1 MHNAGDELTTTTAI
15 AKRVLPKMAQW
26 KIPMTPENYHLWF
39 EYAIGSNEEL
49 TRDIDQIIA
58 SGKPFTP
65 EVNKRLYDEYLG
77 NEQKEQLVERVQKE
91 TQKIFRRIVDD
102 ILVTNESTSD
112 YSYKLKEYSNK
123 LDEAKALS
131 DVQYIVKDM
140 MSDTQKMAK
149 ATRGLKDKL
158 EEATTQAEGLRQQ
171 LVKTEREALID
182 ALTGLHNRKAFDS
195 KAKDLY
201 EAFQKEGKN
210 FSVIMVDIDFFKSFN
225 DKYGHQ
231 TGDEVLRIVGSILH
245 DTLKGRDFP
254 ARYGGE
260 EFVVLLPT
268 TPVEN
273 ACIVAEQIRK
283 TISAK
288 NLKVIKTGESLGN
301 TTVSL
306 GVSEIKSGD
315 TMDSVIERADK
326 ALYLAKASGRNNV
339 KSERDLPYED
349 RRVGVPLGL

>member
-1 MHNAGDELTTTTAI
+1 MVRAVQNLDDELRTTTAI
-15 AKRVLPKMAQW
+15 AKRVLPKMAEW

-39 EYAIGSNEEL
+39 EYSISSNEAL
-49 TRDIDQIIA
+49 TSDINAIIA
-58 SGKPFTP
+58 SKKPFTS

-77 NEQKEQLVERVQKE
+77 NEQNERLVEQVQKE
-91 TQKIFRRIVDD
+91 TQRIFRRIVDD
-102 ILVTNESTSD
+102 ILITNESTSD
-112 YSYKLKEYSNK
+112 YSRKLKEYSQK

-140 MSDTQKMAK
+140 MSDTHQMAA
-149 ATRGLKDKL
+149 ATRNLQDRL
-158 EEATTQAEGLRQQ
+158 EEATTQAEGLRQR

-182 ALTGLHNRKAFDS
+182 ALTGLHNRKAFDQ
-195 KAKDLY
+195 KAKDLH
-201 EAFQKEGKN
+201 EAFQKDGAG
-210 FSVIMVDIDFFKSFN
+210 FSVIMLDIDFFKSFN

-231 TGDEVLRIVGSILH
+231 TGDEVLRIVGSMLH

-268 TPVEN
+268 TPVKN

-283 TISAK
+283 NISAK

-301 TTVSL
+301 ITVSL
-306 GVSEIKSGD
+306 GVSEINSGD
-315 TMDSVIERADK
+315 TMNSVIERADK
-326 ALYLAKASGRNNV
+326 ALYLAKDAGRNNV
-339 KSERDLPYED
+339 KSEGDLQS
-349 RRVGVPLGL
+349 

>member
-1 MHNAGDELTTTTAI
+1 MVRTVQNLDDELRTTTAI
-15 AKRVLPKMAQW
+15 AKRVLPLMAEW

-39 EYAIGSNEEL
+39 EYSIGSNEAL
-49 TRDIDQIIA
+49 TRDMNAIIA
-58 SGKPFTP
+58 SKKPFTS

-77 NEQKEQLVERVQKE
+77 NEQNERLVERVQKE

-112 YSYKLKEYSNK
+112 FSHKLKEYSNK
-123 LDEAKALS
+123 LDEAKELS

-140 MSDTQKMAK
+140 MSDTHQMAA
-149 ATRGLKDKL
+149 ATRNLQDKL

-182 ALTGLHNRKAFDS
+182 ALTGIHNRKAFDR

-201 EAFQKEGKN
+201 DAFQKEGES

-231 TGDEVLRIVGSILH
+231 TGDEVLRIVGSMLH

-268 TPVEN
+268 TPVKN
-273 ACIVAEQIRK
+273 ASIVAEQIRK
-283 TISAK
+283 TISAQK
-288 NLKVIKTGESLGN
+288 LKVVKTGESLGN
-301 TTVSL
+301 ITVSL
-306 GVSEIKSGD
+306 GVSEINSGD

-326 ALYLAKASGRNNV
+326 ALYLAKDAGRNNV
-339 KSERDLPYED
+339 KSERDLES
-349 RRVGVPLGL
+349 